1 MWKHLHFLLFHR
13 VLFGTHAAYLL
24 ISSSDTASFYFHIL
38 STLFCMLG
46 HQIQILACGSFVKRC
61 WNLSRTLLCH
71 PLTLPSF
78 LSPFFI
84 DDRTCVIFPLV
95 KAFCEKCFKGDE
107 AVLASLS
114 FQYGKLC
121 HGLSG
126 DCPLPF
132 YVFLKCF
139 KITVHESWHGFLY
152 LLFEQSLLLMSS
164 TSGFWSFIRS
174 CAVWVCSMKM
184 GIARA
189 NPTHWS
195 WRTNTP

>member
-1 MWKHLHFLLFHR
+1 MDVRQSEMQLNYRETERCENICTSYYFTEYCLKHMLHTCSNHP
-13 VLFGTHAAYLL
+13 
-24 ISSSDTASFYFHIL
+24 DTASFYFHIL
-38 STLFCMLG
+38 SALICMLG

-61 WNLSRTLLCH
+61 WNLSHTLLCH

-132 YVFLKCF
+132 
-139 KITVHESWHGFLY
+139 
-152 LLFEQSLLLMSS
+152 
-164 TSGFWSFIRS
+164 
-174 CAVWVCSMKM
+174 
-184 GIARA
+184 
-189 NPTHWS
+189 
-195 WRTNTP
+195 